1 MEYNQDDVLEV
12 KIMDDQYILDLSDDF
27 MLKNSIDVD
36 KHLNCGKTYDITGEY
51 GIGYTSNTHREFY
64 FDLDD
69 FETINEYIWYEYINK
84 ETGYHSLR
92 TRDKSRKSITMTTL
106 LGCKFY
112 DHIDRNPLNC
122 RRNNLRPATQKQN
135 TRNRTKM
142 KNNTSGVT
150 GVYWD
155 KRSCVW
161 VATIGVDYKHIR
173 LGSFKNK
180 DDAIKARLEAEIKY
194 YGKFAPQIH
203 LFEKYNINT
212 KGEDYYEQDKTSAVE
227 KMVTGFGRDQE

>member
-1 MEYNQDDVLEV
+1 MENYQNDVLEV
-12 KIMDDQYILDLSDDF
+12 KMVGDQYVLDLSDDF
-27 MLKNSIDVD
+27 VFQNSVKVD
-36 KHLNCGKTYDITGEY
+36 IHPNCGKTYNLTGEY
-51 GIGYTSNTHREFY
+51 GVGYTSNTHNEFY

-69 FETINEYIWYEYINK
+69 FETIKAYIWYEYINQ

-92 TRDKSRKSITMTTL
+92 TRDNKSRKSIMMTTL

-135 TRNRTKM
+135 ARNRTKM

-150 GVYWD
+150 GVCWD

-161 VATIGVDYKHIR
+161 LATIGVDYKNIR
-173 LGSFKNK
+173 LGTFKNK
-180 DDAIKARLEAEIKY
+180 DDAIRARLEAEIKY
-194 YGKFAPQIH
+194 YGEFAPQIH
-203 LFEKYNINT
+203 LFEKYNINQ
-212 KGEDYYEQDKTSAVE
+212 KGEKRYE
-227 KMVTGFGRDQE
+227 